1 MRRGQVMGIADWL
14 RLLFPAFLKV
24 LEALSDDD
32 IQAERQAMIDLELGI
47 ARAKARR
54 KFGPRP

>member
-1 MRRGQVMGIADWL
+1 MGIADWL